1 MVNIISI
8 PYSSF
13 KDKIRILKDNRD
25 TQFEDIGN
33 VLMHIEYIGIDE
45 EKASTLCWKEKHKVV
60 I

>member
-1 MVNIISI
+1 MVNVISI

-13 KDKIRILKDNRD
+13 KDKIRIIKENKGI
-25 TQFEDIGN
+25 QFEDIGS
-33 VLMHIEYIGIDE
+33 VLIHIEFIGIEE